1 MHRRFELVR
10 DEDVSGLSGTG
21 VVVEGVLWTDGTVST
36 RWRGQV
42 HSFGNWNSME
52 NLVSV
57 HGHQGKTWVNWLDAA
72 EAATPS

>member
-1 MHRRFELVR
+1 MHRRFELIR

-36 RWRGQV
+36 RWRGVV

-52 NLVSV
+52 NVVAV
-57 HGHQGKTWVNWLDAA
+57 HGHQGKTWVNWLDAE